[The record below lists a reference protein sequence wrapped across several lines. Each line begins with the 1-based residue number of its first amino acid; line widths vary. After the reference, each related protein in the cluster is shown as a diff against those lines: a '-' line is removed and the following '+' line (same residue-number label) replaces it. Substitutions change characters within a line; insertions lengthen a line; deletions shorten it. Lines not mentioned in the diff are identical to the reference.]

1 MTTPFYAALFGIGLI
16 WLSFRVIAVRRR
28 EKVSLGNAS
37 SDVLER
43 RVRAHANFCEF
54 VPLGLM
60 LVYFVEITWKI
71 PALTHVLALTLLAGR
86 LMHGYA
92 FSGAKM
98 RFKWRTRGM
107 VLTFLSIAA
116 SAAALLIH
124 SAKGL
129 V

>member
-1 MTTPFYAALFGIGLI
+1 MITAFYAALFGIGLV

-28 EKVSLGNAS
+28 EKISLGTAS

-54 VPLGLM
+54 VPLGLI
-60 LVYFVEITWKI
+60 LVYFVELAWKL
-71 PALTHVLALTLLAGR
+71 PALTHALALMLLAGR
-86 LMHGYA
+86 FMHAYA
-92 FSGAKM
+92 LSGERM

-107 VLTFLSIAA
+107 ILTFLSIAA
-116 SAAALLIH
+116 ASVALLVF

-129 V
+129 F